1 MSWVNVPPAEWPIRI
16 GGRSSPRI
24 TSVRWSMTAGHGQVL
39 DRGRVGVHGLDLDLE
54 TRVGRGEHAVA
65 LLLVVGLQFSQLR
78 GVTQK
83 PWIRTMVSGFIGSLR
98 APRVERAG
106 RRRAAPW
113 GCHDA
118 IRCVPGRSAP

>member
-39 DRGRVGVHGLDLDLE
+39 DRGRVGVQGLDLDLE

-65 LLLVVGLQFSQLR
+65 LLLVVGLPVLPTAWGHPEAMDQDD
-78 GVTQK
+78 GVGVHRL
-83 PWIRTMVSGFIGSLR
+83 PPCS
-98 APRVERAG
+98 PE
-106 RRRAAPW
+106 
-113 GCHDA
+113 
-118 IRCVPGRSAP
+118 